1 MMSSFRQLSIG
12 PCASEQ
18 HQMSTAA
25 AAAAAGSGGQLVSVF

>member
-25 AAAAAGSGGQLVSVF
+25 AAGSGGQLVSVF